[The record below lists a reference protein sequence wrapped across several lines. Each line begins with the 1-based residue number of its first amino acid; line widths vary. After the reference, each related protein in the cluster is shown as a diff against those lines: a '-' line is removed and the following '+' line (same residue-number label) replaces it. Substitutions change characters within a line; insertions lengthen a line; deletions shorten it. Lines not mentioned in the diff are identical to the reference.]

1 MELERLKHII
11 AQVLSVDMKEIS
23 LETKFVTDL
32 GADSLDLYQILLESE
47 KEFDI
52 EIEEMDTLHIETVE
66 QALLLVQD
74 KK

>member
-23 LETKFVTDL
+23 LDTKFVADL

-52 EIEEMDTLHIETVE
+52 VIEEMDLMLVETVG
-66 QALLLVQD
+66 QALMLVQD